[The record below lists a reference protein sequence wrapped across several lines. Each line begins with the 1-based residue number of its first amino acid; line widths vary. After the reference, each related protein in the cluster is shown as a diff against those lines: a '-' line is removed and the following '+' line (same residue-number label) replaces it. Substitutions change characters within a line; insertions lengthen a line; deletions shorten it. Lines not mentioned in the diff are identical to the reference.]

1 MAKKILI
8 WNRVRLY
15 LRGKTI
21 IVNQILCSKLWY
33 IGQIYTIP
41 KYIKKEIEKGIYN
54 LHWNRKKRNLPDT
67 QLKTLHLEGRT
78 KYLKH
83 RHAIKL
89 YKNKMDSKVIKSH

>member
-15 LRGKTI
+15 LRGKKI

-54 LHWNRKKRNLPDT
+54 LHWNRKKRNLSDT